1 MKMSSTST
9 SLKKIFFAF
18 LVLFL
23 GVSLVNCGGSSSTSA
38 TAQVKA
44 PNELIKN
51 FIAKQTTMIDK
62 ALANFYT
69 PEEQPTIAAEV
80 EKNIE
85 TKSPAELEKL
95 KNTTFDFSKVKI
107 AVVGEKETTYR
118 YNDTKII
125 KVSVNGSLVMN
136 QGGTTKEVP
145 ADRTIILEMVD
156 NNWKVTE
163 KNDPWKVYHYKSQ
176 G

>member
-1 MKMSSTST
+1 MKTSSATT
-9 SLKKIFFAF
+9 ILKNIIFAVLVSF
-18 LVLFL
+18 LA
-23 GVSLVNCGGSSSTSA
+23 GSLVNCGGSTSSST

-44 PNELIKN
+44 PTELIKD

-85 TKSPAELEKL
+85 SKSAAELEKL

-136 QGGTTKEVP
+136 QDGATKEVP

-156 NNWKVTE
+156 NSWKVTE